1 MNHTA
6 EREHERLRR
15 PFRTRR
21 RRGEEMSDIPEG
33 LRYTE
38 EHEWIRMEDGVAV
51 IGITDYAQDALTDIV
66 WIEFLADEGDS
77 VEDHGTFASVE
88 SVKSVSEIYAPLAG
102 TIVALNHDLQD
113 APEAMNED
121 AYGSWIAKIELT
133 DAGAVDGLLDAAG
146 YAALIG
152 E

>member
-1 MNHTA
+1 
-6 EREHERLRR
+6 
-15 PFRTRR
+15 
-21 RRGEEMSDIPEG
+21 MSDIPED
-33 LRYTE
+33 LRYTA
-38 EHEWIRMEDGVAV
+38 EHEWIRIEDGVAV

-77 VEDHGTFASVE
+77 VEDNGTFASVE
-88 SVKSVSEIYAPLAG
+88 SVKSVSDIYAPLAG

-121 AYGSWIAKIELT
+121 AYGSWIAKMELA
-133 DAGAVDGLLDAAG
+133 DASAVDGLLDAAG

>member
-1 MNHTA
+1 
-6 EREHERLRR
+6 
-15 PFRTRR
+15 
-21 RRGEEMSDIPEG
+21 MSDIPED

-77 VEDHGTFASVE
+77 IEDNGTFASVE
-88 SVKSVSEIYAPLAG
+88 SVKSVSDIYAPLGG

-121 AYGSWIAKIELT
+121 AYGSWIAKMELA
-133 DAGAVDGLLDAAG
+133 DASAVDGLLDAAG

>member
-1 MNHTA
+1 
-6 EREHERLRR
+6 
-15 PFRTRR
+15 
-21 RRGEEMSDIPEG
+21 MSDIPED

-38 EHEWIRMEDGVAV
+38 EHEWVRMEDGVAV

-66 WIEFLADEGDS
+66 WIEFLTDEGDS
-77 VEDHGTFASVE
+77 VDANGTFASVE
-88 SVKSVSEIYAPLAG
+88 SVKSVSDIYAPLAG

-121 AYGSWIAKIELT
+121 AYGSWIAKMELA
-133 DAGAVDGLLDAAG
+133 DASAVDGLLDAAG

>member
-1 MNHTA
+1 
-6 EREHERLRR
+6 
-15 PFRTRR
+15 
-21 RRGEEMSDIPEG
+21 MSDIPDS

-77 VEDHGTFASVE
+77 VEDNGTFASVE
-88 SVKSVSEIYAPLAG
+88 SVKSVSDIYAPLAG

-121 AYGSWIAKIELT
+121 AYGSWIAKMELA
-133 DAGAVDGLLDAAG
+133 DANAVDGLLDAAG

>member
-1 MNHTA
+1 
-6 EREHERLRR
+6 
-15 PFRTRR
+15 
-21 RRGEEMSDIPEG
+21 MSNIPDD

-51 IGITDYAQDALTDIV
+51 VGITDHAQDALSDIV
-66 WIEFLADEGDS
+66 WIEFVADEGDS
-77 VEDHGTFASVE
+77 IEDYGEFASVE
-88 SVKSVSEIYAPLAG
+88 SVKSVSPIYAPLAG

-113 APEAMNED
+113 APESINED
-121 AYGSWIAKIELT
+121 AYAAWIAKIELV
-133 DAGAVDGLLDAAG
+133 DMGALDGLLDAAG

>member
-1 MNHTA
+1 
-6 EREHERLRR
+6 
-15 PFRTRR
+15 
-21 RRGEEMSDIPEG
+21 MSDIPES
-33 LRYTE
+33 LRYTA
-38 EHEWIRMEDGVAV
+38 EHEWIRMEEGVAV
-51 IGITDYAQDALTDIV
+51 VGITDHAQDALTDIV
-66 WIEFLADEGDS
+66 WIEFLSDEGDS
-77 VEDHGTFASVE
+77 VEENGSIASVE
-88 SVKSVSEIYAPLAG
+88 SVKSVSDIYAPLAG

-113 APEAMNED
+113 APEAINED

>member
-1 MNHTA
+1 MSNIPDDLKYTA
-6 EREHERLRR
+6 
-15 PFRTRR
+15 
-21 RRGEEMSDIPEG
+21 
-33 LRYTE
+33 
-38 EHEWIRMEDGVAV
+38 EHEWIRMDDGVAV
-51 IGITDYAQDALTDIV
+51 IGITDYAQEALTDIV

-77 VEDHGTFASVE
+77 VEENGSFASVE
-88 SVKSVSEIYAPLAG
+88 SVKSVSDIYAPLAG

-121 AYGSWIAKIELT
+121 AYGSWIAKIELA

-146 YAALIG
+146 YAAIIG

>member
-1 MNHTA
+1 MSNIPDDLKYTA
-6 EREHERLRR
+6 
-15 PFRTRR
+15 
-21 RRGEEMSDIPEG
+21 
-33 LRYTE
+33 

-51 IGITDYAQDALTDIV
+51 VGITDYAQDALTDIV
-66 WIEFLADEGDS
+66 WIEFLADEGDA
-77 VEDHGTFASVE
+77 VEDNGSFASVE
-88 SVKSVSEIYAPLAG
+88 SVKSVSDIYAPLAG

-113 APEAMNED
+113 APEVINED
-121 AYGSWIAKIELT
+121 AYGSWIAKIELD

>member
-1 MNHTA
+1 
-6 EREHERLRR
+6 
-15 PFRTRR
+15 
-21 RRGEEMSDIPEG
+21 MSDIPEG

-77 VEDHGTFASVE
+77 VENNGTFASVE
-88 SVKSVSEIYAPLAG
+88 SVKSVSDIYAPLAG

-121 AYGSWIAKIELT
+121 AYGSWIAKMELA
-133 DAGAVDGLLDAAG
+133 DASAVDGLLDAVG

>member
-1 MNHTA
+1 
-6 EREHERLRR
+6 
-15 PFRTRR
+15 
-21 RRGEEMSDIPEG
+21 MSDIPES
-33 LRYTE
+33 LRYTA
-38 EHEWIRMEDGVAV
+38 EHEWIRMEEGVAV
-51 IGITDYAQDALTDIV
+51 VGITDYAQDALTDIV
-66 WIEFLADEGDS
+66 WIEFLSDEGDS
-77 VEDHGTFASVE
+77 VEENGSIASVE
-88 SVKSVSEIYAPLAG
+88 SVKSVSDIYAPLAG

-113 APEAMNED
+113 APEAINED

>member
-1 MNHTA
+1 MSHIPDDLKYTA
-6 EREHERLRR
+6 
-15 PFRTRR
+15 
-21 RRGEEMSDIPEG
+21 
-33 LRYTE
+33 

-51 IGITDYAQDALTDIV
+51 VGITDYAQDALTDIV
-66 WIEFLADEGDS
+66 WIEFLADEGDT
-77 VEDHGTFASVE
+77 VEDNGSFASVE
-88 SVKSVSEIYAPLAG
+88 SVKSVSDIYAPLAG

-113 APEAMNED
+113 APEVMNED
-121 AYGSWIAKIELT
+121 AYGSWIAKIELN